1 VWVETTEG
9 GTWCCPEC
17 EAAGSIYDHTGEQ
30 AWRHLDT
37 CQCRT
42 YADGL
47 WLSQSQ
53 PLQAGH
59 LLPLRRSRPLSG
71 SSDIMTTTCRGYP
84 HETRKDLI
92 LPHPYDPGSA
102 ERRPPSGDTSS
113 QLEGETLSS
122 HGGAGDSPVL
132 RPRTSVFVSFC
143 SNPSLLPPFCAFCAS
158 CG

>member
-1 VWVETTEG
+1 MQDTELYMRLLSLGQGWRVREVTLDMDANRVDVWVETTEG

-84 HETRKDLI
+84 HETRKD
-92 LPHPYDPGSA
+92 
-102 ERRPPSGDTSS
+102 
-113 QLEGETLSS
+113 QLT
-122 HGGAGDSPVL
+122 
-132 RPRTSVFVSFC
+132 
-143 SNPSLLPPFCAFCAS
+143 
-158 CG
+158 